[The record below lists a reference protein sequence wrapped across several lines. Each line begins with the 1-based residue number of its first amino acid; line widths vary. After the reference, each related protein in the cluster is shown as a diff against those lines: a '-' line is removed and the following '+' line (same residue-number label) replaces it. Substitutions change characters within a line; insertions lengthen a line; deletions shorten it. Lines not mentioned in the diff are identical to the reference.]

1 MKYSIITSTY
11 HNGTFINY
19 KQGIFYTDIQP
30 TDETIELTWDNLSE
44 FYQKNGLIV
53 SFNIW
58 NCKKGRRVSFFSD
71 RFLPIGD
78 YADVKEWKTKDLN
91 ITIKIKFVEIRVDK

>member
-1 MKYSIITSTY
+1 MKYNVIASTY
-11 HNGTFINY
+11 HNDTFINY
-19 KQGIFYTDIQP
+19 TQGTLNTDIQP

-44 FYQKNGLIV
+44 FYQKSGCLV

-58 NCKKGRRVSFFSD
+58 NGKKGRRVSFFSD

-91 ITIKIKFVEIRVDK
+91 ITIKIKFVEIRG